1 MGIRISS
8 GLPSRTT
15 TTMLKLYT
23 LIKSQGHFL
32 YCHAHT
38 PTAAAKAST
47 VRPRSSKKFFNFS
60 ATLGG
65 ELFGASPAFVRAQ
78 EKKHLAKARHT
89 PPTYQAQHTPNALSS
104 HIKHQLNTLY
114 HHNPDLNGYKPFLLH
129 PLAYLQF
136 LNAAAITSQ
145 GKFQHLL
152 SPLDTH
158 ENIQAQFCASTIAP
172 PAVIPAP
179 SSSKPP
185 VILISE
191 LAWHCGITQTESAE
205 LLATI
210 AKTHAAQTIF
220 IANTSFPRMAWL
232 QHIRPAVIVTA
243 AEAPFGTHGYRLCLV
258 HHNTAAASPTMEE
271 LFTQT
276 FLQPNRYTPP
286 HTLLLQASRH
296 PHWSAMAL
304 ILYRAG
310 ITYYFHHCTRS
321 STKRLS
327 HQFQQTMKTLKALS
341 SVEQLILLPPAV
353 MPLMAVVI
361 LKDSVSRHLLTALR
375 AAILPTRAQATRQY
389 WKATG
394 ITGVVQITATCWR
407 LFTQHASFSC
417 CELPRLNNPLT
428 ALPTQLQAKASS
440 TDLAGATKIMLY
452 TSIPLRTPPAH
463 IQKPLAE
470 LENFIRHLA
479 AFTRDEQ

>member
-1 MGIRISS
+1 MPARHSCALRKKNT
-8 GLPSRTT
+8 LPS
-15 TTMLKLYT
+15 
-23 LIKSQGHFL
+23 
-32 YCHAHT
+32 
-38 PTAAAKAST
+38 
-47 VRPRSSKKFFNFS
+47 
-60 ATLGG
+60 
-65 ELFGASPAFVRAQ
+65 SPHSP
-78 EKKHLAKARHT
+78 HL
-89 PPTYQAQHTPNALSS
+89 QAQHTPNALSS

-258 HHNTAAASPTMEE
+258 HHNTAAASPHHGRTV
-271 LFTQT
+271 
-276 FLQPNRYTPP
+276 
-286 HTLLLQASRH
+286 HTNILAAQSLH
-296 PHWSAMAL
+296 TSAYL
-304 ILYRAG
+304 
-310 ITYYFHHCTRS
+310 
-321 STKRLS
+321 
-327 HQFQQTMKTLKALS
+327 
-341 SVEQLILLPPAV
+341 
-353 MPLMAVVI
+353 
-361 LKDSVSRHLLTALR
+361 
-375 AAILPTRAQATRQY
+375 
-389 WKATG
+389 
-394 ITGVVQITATCWR
+394 ITASLAPST
-407 LFTQHASFSC
+407 LVSNGAHPLQSGASLTISIIA
-417 CELPRLNNPLT
+417 RGQALN
-428 ALPTQLQAKASS
+428 
-440 TDLAGATKIMLY
+440 D
-452 TSIPLRTPPAH
+452 
-463 IQKPLAE
+463 
-470 LENFIRHLA
+470 
-479 AFTRDEQ
+479 